1 MIPHRG
7 ASLSFQPRIRKGAF
21 FDASWRYGCRTYSV
35 YNRTYISS
43 TFSSP
48 LEEYRKVT
56 EDVAIWPVMGERQ
69 VEVSGPDAADFV
81 QFLTTRDIG
90 RCRAGQC
97 KYALITSP
105 EGGILCDP
113 IILRLEED
121 RFWLSTSDCDLELW
135 ARGVAVL
142 SPMRVEIRDAGVSVI
157 QVQGPKSPRLMTNL
171 FGEPI
176 LDLEYYRLASADFQG
191 HSLMISRTGWS
202 GEFGYEIY
210 LGDHCQGDA
219 LFDALMQAGGDCSV
233 APGAVSQARRI
244 ESGILSWG
252 VDMTPNENPYEV
264 GLGRLVE
271 LDGTPDFV
279 GRAALSRLKGQPP
292 ARRLAGMRIEGAAL
306 DPNEDPWPVT
316 RDGEPA
322 GRLTSLAYSPRL
334 EANIAL
340 GLLAAEHRGDRN
352 GTRGWDLGWA
362 ARGEGWRTAVP
373 AQASAGGCTP
383 DPWFG
388 RRRNP
393 GDRGIEFNMKGP

>member
-1 MIPHRG
+1 MTPHKG

-21 FDASWRYGCRTYSV
+21 FDASWRHGCRAFSV

-90 RCRAGQC
+90 RCGVGHC

-105 EGGILCDP
+105 EGGVLCDP

-135 ARGVAVL
+135 ARGVAVH

-157 QVQGPKSPRLMTNL
+157 QVQGPKSPRLMSNL
-171 FGEPI
+171 FGERI
-176 LDLEYYRLASADFQG
+176 LDLKYYRLAAADFQG
-191 HSLMISRTGWS
+191 HTLMISRTGWS
-202 GEFGYEIY
+202 GEFGYEVY
-210 LGDHCQGDA
+210 LGNHGLGDA
-219 LFDALMQAGGDCSV
+219 LFDALMQAGSDCNV

-252 VDMTPNENPYEV
+252 VDMTPGENPYEV

-271 LDGTPDFV
+271 LDGTPEFV

-292 ARRLAGMRIEGAAL
+292 ARRLVGMRIEGTPL
-306 DPNEDPWPVT
+306 DPNEDLWPLT

-322 GRLTSLAYSPRL
+322 GRLTSLAHSPRL

-340 GLLAAEHRGDRN
+340 GLVAAEHAAAGTELVAGTWDGPRKAWVSELPFLPKRQQGDARRILRSTGDRC
-352 GTRGWDLGWA
+352 LG
-362 ARGEGWRTAVP
+362 
-373 AQASAGGCTP
+373 AGAPNST
-383 DPWFG
+383 
-388 RRRNP
+388 
-393 GDRGIEFNMKGP
+393 